1 MNSIKSFFK
10 MLLFLFKYSKKVT
23 IGIILFTI
31 ILGLLPVFETY
42 YIAYIT
48 TTVFKNFNILNI
60 LLLMAG
66 YVLILVIK
74 KIINYFYENFRIKS
88 RVVFS
93 NKLSSLIISKSL
105 NIDMLYKQTSQYQDL
120 EKRAKE
126 AINID
131 KVMMLINT
139 LCNILI
145 SLISIVS
152 FAIYLFTINYWTI
165 IIIFTLFIITYP
177 IRKKANQGF
186 FNIFRLLTND
196 NRKLSE
202 YENALISPRSIVE
215 LKVNNGIAFMKNKW
229 SEQYDKN
236 KKIELKEKVKN
247 KTLTSIV
254 SLVNDV
260 FSILL
265 QYVVLVLNN
274 SFTIFNISYVTK
286 AQNTIVNSLSSVGI
300 NLSYSYSV
308 YESFVDFFKY
318 IEIKDMEYKERALE
332 NNPIGIK
339 IENVRFKYDSVDVLN
354 GINLEIKPREKIM
367 IVGENGSG
375 KSTLAK
381 LILGYYNPTCGKV
394 LYFEEDTIMNKH
406 PNISALLQHPVR
418 FMTTIKENIIVSD
431 LKQKYDDEK
440 LNLILDRYDIKSET
454 NVLDLNS
461 QIGLEFGG
469 TDLSGGQWQRLC
481 FARTMYKEKSG
492 LIIFDEPNQA
502 LDSRIED
509 KYLNLMFENKNSTIL
524 IIAHRLIFSKKV
536 DKIIYMEKGQIIE
549 CGTHDE
555 LMNLKGKY
563 FNMYSLQANQFN
575 S

>member
-1 MNSIKSFFK
+1 
-10 MLLFLFKYSKKVT
+10 
-23 IGIILFTI
+23 
-31 ILGLLPVFETY
+31 
-42 YIAYIT
+42 
-48 TTVFKNFNILNI
+48 
-60 LLLMAG
+60 
-66 YVLILVIK
+66 
-74 KIINYFYENFRIKS
+74 
-88 RVVFS
+88 
-93 NKLSSLIISKSL
+93 
-105 NIDMLYKQTSQYQDL
+105 
-120 EKRAKE
+120 
-126 AINID
+126 
-131 KVMMLINT
+131 
-139 LCNILI
+139 
-145 SLISIVS
+145 
-152 FAIYLFTINYWTI
+152 
-165 IIIFTLFIITYP
+165 
-177 IRKKANQGF
+177 
-186 FNIFRLLTND
+186 
-196 NRKLSE
+196 
-202 YENALISPRSIVE
+202 
-215 LKVNNGIAFMKNKW
+215 MKNIAIAC
-229 SEQYDKN
+229 DHAGF
-236 KKIELKEKVKN
+236 ELKEKVKN

-318 IEIKDMEYKERALE
+318 IEIKEIEYKGRTYE
-332 NNPIGIK
+332 NNQIGIK

-354 GINLEIKPREKIM
+354 GINLEIKPGEKIM

-394 LYFEEDTIMNKH
+394 MYFEENTIISKY
-406 PNISALLQHPVR
+406 PNISALLQQPVR

-431 LKQKYDDEK
+431 LKQTYDDNK
-440 LNLILDRYDIKSET
+440 LNLMLDRFDIKSET
-454 NVLDLNS
+454 NVLKLDS

-492 LIIFDEPNQA
+492 LIVFDEPNQA

-509 KYLNLMFENKNSTIL
+509 KYLNLMFENRNSTIL
-524 IIAHRLIFSKKV
+524 VIAHRLIFSKKV

-549 CGTHDE
+549 SGTHDE

-563 FNMYSLQANQFN
+563 FNMYSLQASQFN